1 VVVSVVLHPAIFRWL
16 IRARSAEAQH
26 ESLGQITWLTMLWL
40 VVLNMLVLL
49 AGGLMIFFCAQAV
62 LDAPLT
68 LLPVCVA
75 SWSLTVSITNLIVWL
90 PSDFGL
96 SRIILL
102 VVFQGYL
109 PTALVTAIY
118 AAWRLYAIILELC
131 NAGVVTLVSY
141 QQKGKCSV

>member
-1 VVVSVVLHPAIFRWL
+1 MALHPAIFRLL
-16 IRARSAEAQH
+16 IQARNSEVERA
-26 ESLGQITWLTMLWL
+26 SLDRITWLTMLGL

-62 LDAPLT
+62 LDAPLA

-75 SWSLTVSITNLIVWL
+75 SWCLMVSATNLIVWL

-109 PTALVTAIY
+109 PIALVTAIY

-131 NAGVVTLVSY
+131 NAGIVTLVSY
-141 QQKGKCSV
+141 QKKGKYSS